1 MSFDGIMGNLIASA
15 IYTLLGIIVI
25 WIFRTPN
32 KKNEVAAT
40 TINNSIKHIQ
50 IINLPPK
57 IMETRKVNSDIP
69 REWLII
75 HIIASLILIYLSL
88 VYRNEIINFGYIT
101 FSFGLIISILIIYGV
116 HKVAILQELPTKD
129 KMGMFFPL
137 VYWCMFL
144 IVNMS
149 LSSPIISNS
158 NIDNAEQF
166 IKTGGWH
173 GLIGR
178 FFNVSSTYHQ
188 EFITIML
195 KFFGI
200 GLLYISLIWIIR
212 FQLFFVLNWI
222 VNVKNK
228 GDTNSCIMWM
238 YKRLFIY
245 KFTNYIIATICML
258 LISFILINGFVYLI
272 VPGINKITLAVFQGI

>member
-1 MSFDGIMGNLIASA
+1 
-15 IYTLLGIIVI
+15 
-25 WIFRTPN
+25 
-32 KKNEVAAT
+32 
-40 TINNSIKHIQ
+40 
-50 IINLPPK
+50 
-57 IMETRKVNSDIP
+57 
-69 REWLII
+69 
-75 HIIASLILIYLSL
+75 
-88 VYRNEIINFGYIT
+88 
-101 FSFGLIISILIIYGV
+101 
-116 HKVAILQELPTKD
+116 
-129 KMGMFFPL
+129 
-137 VYWCMFL
+137 
-144 IVNMS
+144 
-149 LSSPIISNS
+149 
-158 NIDNAEQF
+158 
-166 IKTGGWH
+166 
-173 GLIGR
+173 
-178 FFNVSSTYHQ
+178 
-188 EFITIML
+188 ML